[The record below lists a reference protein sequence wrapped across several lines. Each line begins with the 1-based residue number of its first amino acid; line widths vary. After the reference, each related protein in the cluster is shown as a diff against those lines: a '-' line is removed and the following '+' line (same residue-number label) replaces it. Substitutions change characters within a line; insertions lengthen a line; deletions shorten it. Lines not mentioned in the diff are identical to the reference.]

1 MMLVLFNSSR
11 CLSDRSLRLTSIE
24 VDHILFRWLFPPLF
38 ALGTVGNLVN
48 LFVLC
53 SNDMRNRANDL
64 LAAVS
69 FSDICFFFLMLPH
82 SLVSFELIGN
92 HPTFRYYYLLYR
104 QDLSALANWVSASA
118 IWLILAVTIERF
130 EVVRQP
136 LRARSYWTIRRRFI
150 ALTTIFAITL
160 FAVAYRF
167 VEYDCELVYFC
178 NHTQLQVFCYS
189 AGGVQH
195 PKIWGN
201 NETSVSNLRR
211 LYIRTSTIGN
221 AIFIVFVPIAAV
233 AILTLLLIREL
244 QQTDMIVLNKVNS
257 STRRSV
263 NRQQAQRRRVT
274 RTVVAIA
281 SCFAITQGPSAV
293 ISVWELL
300 IGYSSS
306 SLFIY
311 NAMSICNGLVI
322 AGKACNFILF
332 CASSVHFRR
341 KCWVIF
347 FRKFPT
353 LGKTQLGKRMSA
365 RSDLLNPFNLP
376 NTWTNASLRCS
387 DSRFQHIL
395 KQHQL
400 EPLRENSTE
409 L

>member
-1 MMLVLFNSSR
+1 MLVLFNSSR

-64 LAAVS
+64 VGFIFPGFIHSLQLAAVS
-69 FSDICFFFLMLPH
+69 FSDICFFLSH
-82 SLVSFELIGN
+82 ASTLIGLIRTHWKSSN
-92 HPTFRYYYLLYR
+92 FSLL
-104 QDLSALANWVSASA
+104 LS
-118 IWLILAVTIERF
+118 
-130 EVVRQP
+130 
-136 LRARSYWTIRRRFI
+136 
-150 ALTTIFAITL
+150 TL
-160 FAVAYRF
+160 SSGSECSGKLVFAVAYRF

-353 LGKTQLGKRMSA
+353 VIAFFPSTLKQRRLQLGKTQLGKRMSA